1 MDDPPRLALAG
12 IRNGSI
18 AVTHRKQSR
27 DLNRDPLTGA
37 PGSHPVGVGV
47 GAVAG
52 GAAVGALAGTV
63 FGPIGTLVG
72 AGVGVVAGAAAGRR
86 VAERIDPTGEVQ
98 YWRSE
103 YASRPYTDT
112 DNYDYERDY
121 AAAYGYGLQVC
132 EQHGTRDFDDSE
144 DDIREGWEL
153 ARGGSQLDWDE
164 AREAVRD
171 AWFRADR
178 TYNTYEESD
187 RYFAARFDEVTYTRP
202 GEGFDDFRPAYRY
215 GVLARTRF
223 CDRGWD
229 EELEQQLRDDWERN
243 RGDSRLTW
251 ERALAGVKDAYASPY
266 IEYNSPYDDKPDYNK
281 IASPGAGVF
290 RVR

>member
-1 MDDPPRLALAG
+1 MTP
-12 IRNGSI
+12 
-18 AVTHRKQSR
+18 RKQSR

-52 GAAVGALAGTV
+52 GAAAGALAGTV
-63 FGPIGTLVG
+63 FGPIGTLIG
-72 AGVGVVAGAAAGRR
+72 AGVGAVAGAAAGRR
-86 VAERIDPTGEVQ
+86 VAERVDPTGEVEF
-98 YWRSE
+98 WRNE

-121 AAAYGYGLQVC
+121 AAAYGYGLQVR
-132 EQHGTRDFDDSE
+132 EQYGTRDFDDSE

-153 ARGGSQLDWDE
+153 ARGESQLDWDE

-202 GEGFDDFRPAYRY
+202 GEAFDDFRPAYRY

-223 CDRGWD
+223 GDRGWD
-229 EELEQQLRDDWERN
+229 EDIEQQLRDDWQRN
-243 RGDSRLTW
+243 RGGSRLNW
-251 ERALAGVKDAYASPY
+251 DRALVGVKDAFASPY

-281 IASPGAGVF
+281 NASPGAGVF